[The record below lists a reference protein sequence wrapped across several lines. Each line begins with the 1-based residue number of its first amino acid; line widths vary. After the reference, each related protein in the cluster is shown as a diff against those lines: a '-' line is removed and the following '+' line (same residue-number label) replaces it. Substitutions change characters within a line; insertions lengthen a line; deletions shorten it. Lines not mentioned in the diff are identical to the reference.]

1 MWHQVN
7 RTIVSIV
14 PKRWPSRAS
23 VSGRSSPGGPAHG
36 AGAFGRFWTKSG
48 GRGIEAGESPGAFM
62 APGRSLPPAVRA
74 VSGVGIGAVPTNP
87 I

>member
-48 GRGIEAGESPGAFM
+48 GRGIEAGESAGVVGPW
-62 APGRSLPPAVRA
+62 RRHIRPAVRA
-74 VSGVGIGAVPTNP
+74 VTGR
-87 I
+87 